1 MDQWKW
7 GNLTEGEELK
17 RWHCSRFI
25 ELKNIVHVSSQII
38 DKNLFFRFFIIVH
51 ADKGFVTRGGAF
63 NSRLLSFL
71 FTLFLVTM
79 AVFTLLPMTMSF
91 LVEQNYPANTLQ
103 GKVQKNQENKKCM
116 FFSLQICLNLPLDD
130 DLQSAS
136 EVITSHHQLFVT
148 EHVFSMNNEL
158 DLILILV
165 LFVNS

>member
-103 GKVQKNQENKKCM
+103 GKVQKKPRQQEM
-116 FFSLQICLNLPLDD
+116 
-130 DLQSAS
+130 
-136 EVITSHHQLFVT
+136 
-148 EHVFSMNNEL
+148 HVFFAPDMSEPSL
-158 DLILILV
+158 GR
-165 LFVNS
+165 

>member
-116 FFSLQICLNLPLDD
+116 FSL
-130 DLQSAS
+130 SRY
-136 EVITSHHQLFVT
+136 V
-148 EHVFSMNNEL
+148 
-158 DLILILV
+158 
-165 LFVNS
+165 